1 MPDFVKG
8 LGDVKEC
15 SGAVCFVF
23 EGFVNPVNDAMRL
36 FDGGVSP
43 PEAELAS
50 GYSVVVLD
58 EWKECLRS
66 SFSKS
71 LDTMGKRLIGQ

>member
-8 LGDVKEC
+8 LSDIKEC
-15 SGAVCFVF
+15 SGTIFLVF

-43 PEAELAS
+43 PETELVR
-50 GYSVVVLD
+50 GY
-58 EWKECLRS
+58 
-66 SFSKS
+66 
-71 LDTMGKRLIGQ
+71 

>member
-8 LGDVKEC
+8 LRDIKEC
-15 SGAVCFVF
+15 SGAIFLVF

-43 PEAELAS
+43 LEAELVG
-50 GYSVVVLD
+50 GY
-58 EWKECLRS
+58 
-66 SFSKS
+66 
-71 LDTMGKRLIGQ
+71 